1 MRFCCLERIRLKLR
15 RMGKVFGFR
24 MIAVENVDVETLAV
38 NLSFTKIKLVVK
50 IVKNLNNILNI
61 LFKL

>member
-1 MRFCCLERIRLKLR
+1 
-15 RMGKVFGFR
+15 MGKVFGFR

>member
-1 MRFCCLERIRLKLR
+1 
-15 RMGKVFGFR
+15 MGKVFGFR

-50 IVKNLNNILNI
+50 IVKNLNNVVVHLLLLHYIYNVVY
-61 LFKL
+61 LFQYF